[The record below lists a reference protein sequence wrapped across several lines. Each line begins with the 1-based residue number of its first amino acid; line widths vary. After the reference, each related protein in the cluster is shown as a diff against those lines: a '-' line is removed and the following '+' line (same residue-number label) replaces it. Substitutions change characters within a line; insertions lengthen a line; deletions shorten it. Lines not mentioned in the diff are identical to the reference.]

1 VSGDEKDRV
10 SMSFQVEVQGMIG
23 GEGIEACL
31 EGEGKGE
38 DGEGKAKAKEVSSLD
53 WIWIDR

>member
-23 GEGIEACL
+23 WEGIKACL

-53 WIWIDR
+53 WI